1 LAPGGWF
8 EIKDFDSIPLCDDDS
23 LPQDSAIVR
32 WHNLLGVA
40 ASLGKINLRF
50 YPAELKTQ
58 AEKVGFV
65 NVKIKAYKLLIGA
78 WPKDKNLKLLGTY
91 QRAILT
97 DGLEAFSLAMFTRF
111 LGWSKSTVEIFLES
125 VQQDLKNSSYHWYW
139 PL

>member
-1 LAPGGWF
+1 
-8 EIKDFDSIPLCDDDS
+8 
-23 LPQDSAIVR
+23 
-32 WHNLLGVA
+32 LLGVA

-65 NVKIKAYKLLIGA
+65 NVKIKAYKLPIGA